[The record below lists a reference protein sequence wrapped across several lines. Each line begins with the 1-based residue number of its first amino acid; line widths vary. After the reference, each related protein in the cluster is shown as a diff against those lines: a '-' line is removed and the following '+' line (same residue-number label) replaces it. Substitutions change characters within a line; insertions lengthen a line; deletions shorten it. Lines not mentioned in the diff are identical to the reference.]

1 MSNSLK
7 DQLLKAGL
15 VSKNKAQKQKKKKA
29 PQVAKKNRNK
39 PSENTLRT
47 QRQMLDKAKKD
58 KKLNEERRK
67 EAERKALLAQI
78 KQLVNGSKV
87 DRKDGE
93 TAYNFTFDKK
103 VKTIYVTDEQH
114 KQLSKDQLV
123 IVALDGEV
131 FEVVPKIVA
140 TKVAERDAARVIQNV
155 QNEQKGDAPAEDDPY
170 ADYQIP
176 DDLMW

>member
-15 VSKNKAQKQKKKKA
+15 VKKKDVKNQPKKKA
-29 PQVAKKNRNK
+29 PQVAKKNRKK

-58 KKLNEERRK
+58 KKLNEQKRI
-67 EAERKALLAQI
+67 EAQKKALFAQI

-87 DRKDGE
+87 DRKEGE
-93 TAYNFTFDKK
+93 KTYNFTFGKK

-114 KQLSKDQLV
+114 TQLSRDQLV
-123 IVALDGEV
+123 IIHLDNDV
-131 FEVVPKIVA
+131 FELVHKIVA
-140 TKVAERDAARVIQNV
+140 TKISERDAARVVFNKQS
-155 QNEQKGDAPAEDDPY
+155 DSAPKEDDPY
-170 ADYQIP
+170 ADYEIP

>member
-15 VSKNKAQKQKKKKA
+15 VKKKDVKNQPKKKA
-29 PQVAKKNRNK
+29 PQDAKKNRKK

-58 KKLNEERRK
+58 KKLNERK
-67 EAERKALLAQI
+67 RIEAEKKALFAQI
-78 KQLVNGSKV
+78 KQLVNNSKV

-93 TAYNFTFDKK
+93 KSFNFTFGKK
-103 VKTIYVTDEQH
+103 VKTIYVTDPQH
-114 KQLSKDQLV
+114 TQLSKDQLV
-123 IVALDGEV
+123 IVHLDNDL
-131 FEVVPKIVA
+131 FELVPKVVA
-140 TKVAERDAARVIQNV
+140 NKIAERDAARVVFN
-155 QNEQKGDAPAEDDPY
+155 KPTDSAKAEDDPY
-170 ADYQIP
+170 ADYEIP

>member
-15 VSKNKAQKQKKKKA
+15 VKKKDVKKQPKKKA
-29 PQVAKKNRNK
+29 PQVAKKNRKK

-58 KKLNEERRK
+58 KKLNEQKRI
-67 EAERKALLAQI
+67 EAEKKALFAQI

-93 TAYNFTFDKK
+93 KTYNFTFGKK
-103 VKTIYVTDEQH
+103 VKTIYVTDDQH
-114 KQLSKDQLV
+114 AQLSKDQLV
-123 IVALDGEV
+123 IIHLDNDV
-131 FEVVPKIVA
+131 FELVPKVVA
-140 TKVAERDAARVIQNV
+140 TKISERDAARVV
-155 QNEQKGDAPAEDDPY
+155 LNEQADSTPKEDDPY
-170 ADYQIP
+170 ADYEIP

>member
-15 VSKNKAQKQKKKKA
+15 VKKQDVKKQPKKKA
-29 PQVAKKNRNK
+29 PQVAKKNRKK

-58 KKLNEERRK
+58 KKLNEQKRI
-67 EAERKALLAQI
+67 EAEKKALFAQI

-87 DRKDGE
+87 NRKDGE
-93 TAYNFTFDKK
+93 KSYNFTFGKK

-114 KQLSKDQLV
+114 AQLSKDQLV
-123 IVALDGEV
+123 IIHLDNDV
-131 FEVVPKIVA
+131 FELVPKVVA
-140 TKVAERDAARVIQNV
+140 TKITERDATRVV
-155 QNEQKGDAPAEDDPY
+155 VNEQADSNPKEDDPY
-170 ADYQIP
+170 ADYEIP

>member
-15 VSKNKAQKQKKKKA
+15 VKKKDVKNQPKKKA
-29 PQVAKKNRNK
+29 PQVAKKNRKK

-58 KKLNEERRK
+58 KKLNEQKRI
-67 EAERKALLAQI
+67 EAQKKALFAQI

-87 DRKDGE
+87 DRKEGE
-93 TAYNFTFDKK
+93 KTYNFTFGKK

-114 KQLSKDQLV
+114 TQLSRDQLV
-123 IVALDGEV
+123 IIHLDNDV
-131 FEVVPKIVA
+131 FELVPKIVA
-140 TKVAERDAARVIQNV
+140 TKISERDAARVVFNKQS
-155 QNEQKGDAPAEDDPY
+155 DSAPKEDDPY
-170 ADYQIP
+170 ADYEIP

>member
-15 VSKNKAQKQKKKKA
+15 VKKQDVKKQPKKKP
-29 PQVAKKNRNK
+29 PQVAKKNRKK

-58 KKLNEERRK
+58 KKLNEQKRL
-67 EAERKALLAQI
+67 EAQKKALFAQI

-87 DRKDGE
+87 DRKEGE
-93 TAYNFTFDKK
+93 KSYNFTFGKK
-103 VKTIYVTDEQH
+103 IKTIYVTDEQH
-114 KQLSKDQLV
+114 AQLSKDQLV
-123 IVALDGEV
+123 IIHLDNDV
-131 FEVVPKIVA
+131 FELVPKVVA
-140 TKVAERDAARVIQNV
+140 TKISERDASRVV
-155 QNEQKGDAPAEDDPY
+155 LNEQAESTPKEDDPY
-170 ADYQIP
+170 ANYEIP

>member
-15 VSKNKAQKQKKKKA
+15 VKKKDVKKQPKKKA
-29 PQVAKKNRNK
+29 PQVAKKNRKK

-47 QRQMLDKAKKD
+47 QRAMLDKAKKD
-58 KKLNEERRK
+58 KKLNEQKRL
-67 EAERKALLAQI
+67 EAERKAVLAQV

-93 TAYNFTFDKK
+93 TTYNFTFSKK
-103 VKTIYVTDEQH
+103 VKTIYVTTEQH

-123 IVALDGEV
+123 IICLGDDV
-131 FEVVPKIVA
+131 FEVVPKVVA
-140 TKVAERDAARVIQNV
+140 AKIAERDASYVV
-155 QNEQKGDAPAEDDPY
+155 QNEQPNDTPAEDDPY

>member
-15 VSKNKAQKQKKKKA
+15 VKKQDVKKQPKKKA
-29 PQVAKKNRNK
+29 PQVAKKNRKK

-58 KKLNEERRK
+58 KKLNEQKRI
-67 EAERKALLAQI
+67 EAEKKALFAQI

-87 DRKDGE
+87 NRKDGE
-93 TAYNFTFDKK
+93 KSYNFTFGKK

-114 KQLSKDQLV
+114 AQLSKDQLV
-123 IVALDGEV
+123 IIHLDNDV
-131 FEVVPKIVA
+131 FELVPKVVA
-140 TKVAERDAARVIQNV
+140 TKITERDATRVV
-155 QNEQKGDAPAEDDPY
+155 VNEQADSNPKEDDPY
-170 ADYQIP
+170 ADYENP